1 MAARILIVFLGFAL
15 LVAFEWARGSVT
27 GAGRAAKEGGA
38 AALPPI
44 QPSELIVEVAAATG
58 QMPLLFPVF
67 SVGIALLYLLFDAA
81 LEALVTK
88 NHEFLNAP
96 IYYSCLYMP
105 FSAVYFI
112 LKRRLRGRAIAG
124 LRLPT

>member
-58 QMPLLFPVF
+58 QMKVLKVEKNQIFGTARKQFMLF
-67 SVGIALLYLLFDAA
+67 
-81 LEALVTK
+81 
-88 NHEFLNAP
+88 
-96 IYYSCLYMP
+96 
-105 FSAVYFI
+105 
-112 LKRRLRGRAIAG
+112 
-124 LRLPT
+124 